1 MDRVKDRHFIPH
13 HLLVGPEELDVLD
26 GLDDV
31 PLSEDPDVDGVVAV
45 ELGLVLLAAPPEA
58 PVDEVSCVVL
68 LPEVPL
74 DGVAELEVL
83 VPDVSDPEVLVPEA
97 DEP

>member
-1 MDRVKDRHFIPH
+1 MNKAKYRHFIPH
-13 HLLVGPEELDVLD
+13 HLLVELEELDVLD

-31 PLSEDPDVDGVVAV
+31 PLSEDPEVDGVVAV
-45 ELGLVLLAAPPEA
+45 ELGLVLLVVPPEVPA
-58 PVDEVSCVVL
+58 DEVSGVVL

-74 DGVAELEVL
+74 DGVEELEVL
-83 VPDVSDPEVLVPEA
+83 VPDVSDPEVLVPEV